1 MLLERLMLPV
11 LFSIVTGCA
20 SAGTGGTGSTAPT
33 QITAAEIDAANV
45 ATAYDAVDRLAR
57 RWFRDLSGNVSG
69 SVSVYLDTNQR
80 LGGAS
85 ALRDIPARDVAL
97 LRYLRSDDAVARFGS
112 EASGGAI
119 IVTRR

>member
-1 MLLERLMLPV
+1 MLRERLLLTA
-11 LFSIVTGCA
+11 LFLIVTGCA
-20 SAGTGGTGSTAPT
+20 STGTGGTSSAVPT
-33 QITAAEIDAANV
+33 QITAAEIEAANV

-57 RWFRDLSGNVSG
+57 RWFRDLSGNASG

-85 ALRDIPARDVAL
+85 ALRDISARDVAL
-97 LRYLRSDDAVARFGS
+97 LRYLRSEDAVARFGS